1 MKIQN
6 RQQFLVV
13 LTIAVAGLFVAV
25 NFIVTPLAG
34 WWSARQAQIREL
46 RVQVTDGIQMIKA
59 ETRTRNRWVDMQA
72 NALPANTSLA
82 EQQLFK
88 AVDEWSHS
96 SGAEVTSLMPQWK
109 NDSTNYMTLSCR
121 VETSGDLGALSKF
134 LYDVERGP
142 MAVRL
147 DSVELTERDKDG
159 QQLTMSAEINGLV
172 LNQPDKK

>member
-6 RQQFLVV
+6 RQQFLVA
-13 LTIAVAGLFVAV
+13 LTIVVAGLFVAV

-88 AVDEWSHS
+88 AVDEW
-96 SGAEVTSLMPQWK
+96 
-109 NDSTNYMTLSCR
+109 
-121 VETSGDLGALSKF
+121 
-134 LYDVERGP
+134 
-142 MAVRL
+142 
-147 DSVELTERDKDG
+147 
-159 QQLTMSAEINGLV
+159 
-172 LNQPDKK
+172 